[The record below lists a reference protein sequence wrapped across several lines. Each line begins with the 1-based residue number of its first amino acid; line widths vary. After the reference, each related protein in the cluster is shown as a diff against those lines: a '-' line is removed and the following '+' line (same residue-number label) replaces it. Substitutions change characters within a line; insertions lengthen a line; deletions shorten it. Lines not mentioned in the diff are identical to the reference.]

1 MLIAQI
7 SDMHIRA
14 EGSLAYG
21 RVETATFLARA
32 VDHLRRLQPRPDLI
46 LATGDLADGGA
57 RDEYRRL
64 RRLLE
69 PLSAPVYLV
78 AGNHDDRAAL
88 VSEFSDHR
96 YLPRTGEF
104 LQYTFDAGDLRVVV
118 MDTVIPGKV
127 GGEVCSERLGW
138 LSARL
143 GEARNRPT
151 VVVMH
156 HPPFETGIEFM
167 DGYGF
172 EGGEALGELIA
183 KHPNV
188 EAVLAGHLH
197 RRISVRW
204 RGTVVTTAPSTAHQ
218 VALTLAPG
226 ARGHFSLEPPA
237 CLLHLWRPGQG
248 LVTHTSYIGT
258 FVMHPFREERLAG

>member
-7 SDMHIRA
+7 SDMHVRA

-32 VDHLRRLQPRPDLI
+32 VEHLRRLDPRPDLI
-46 LATGDLADGGA
+46 LATGDLVDSGA
-57 RDEYRRL
+57 RNEYRRL

-69 PLSAPVYLV
+69 PLSVPVYLV
-78 AGNHDDRAAL
+78 AGNHDDRGAL
-88 VSEFSDHR
+88 VSEFPDHR
-96 YLPRTGEF
+96 YLPRTGTF
-104 LQYTFDAGDLRVVV
+104 LQYAFDAGDLRFVVI
-118 MDTVIPGKV
+118 DTVIPGKV
-127 GGEVCSERLGW
+127 GGEVCGERLGW
-138 LSARL
+138 LSTRL
-143 GEARNRPT
+143 GEARHRPT

-156 HPPFETGIEFM
+156 HPPFRTGIDFM
-167 DGYGF
+167 DDFGF
-172 EGGEALGELIA
+172 EGTEALGELIA
-183 KHPNV
+183 QHPNV

-197 RRISVRW
+197 RRISLRW

-237 CLLHLWRPGQG
+237 CLLHLWQPGQG
-248 LVTHTSYIGT
+248 LVTHTSYIDT
-258 FVMHPFREERLAG
+258 HATHPFREERRAD